1 MALGKLRQLDYH
13 MSKLRDTY
21 TFWIPDSELNDSL
34 PINSHSTL
42 IEATTAIGNTAKPI
56 FSQFI
61 PFDWVSDDTKQSRM
75 VDSPRYFWK
84 HKYLQDL
91 NPSPFSR

>member
-42 IEATTAIGNTAKPI
+42 IEAATDIGNTAKPI
-56 FSQFI
+56 FSQLI
-61 PFDWVSDDTKQSRM
+61 TFD
-75 VDSPRYFWK
+75 
-84 HKYLQDL
+84 
-91 NPSPFSR
+91 